1 MAPRWLA
8 AGWNSINVRRRLG
21 QHATMVATGEQAAGD
36 IVYPDLVTGTVSGRV
51 WRANVVILLLIAAL
65 ALLSIDR
72 VAERLM
78 PPLYD
83 DADSFIRIDPKPG
96 WTATA
101 IAIEA
106 TRPIGIVA
114 SGRVSTPRLT
124 RAITSGRRPRQVGP
138 DGANVP
144 EQEIADWRE
153 ENDFRAFALLGR
165 VDGGAPFL
173 VGAVGEVRTPG
184 RLELKINCPLWDK
197 TRTPRSG
204 TIAMPFVK
212 RPLTE
217 QELSNLQQLQGFF
230 AVRTW
235 ILGTP
240 PPVTPHLP
248 PTAAEITARYDQ
260 AR

>member
-1 MAPRWLA
+1 MITHP
-8 AGWNSINVRRRLG
+8 
-21 QHATMVATGEQAAGD
+21 
-36 IVYPDLVTGTVSGRV
+36 V
-51 WRANVVILLLIAAL
+51 WRANIVILLVIAAL

-72 VAERLM
+72 VAERLV

-83 DADSFIRIDPKPG
+83 DPSSFIRIDPQPG
-96 WTATA
+96 WTATP
-101 IAIEA
+101 IRIEA
-106 TRPIGIVA
+106 GWPIGIVA
-114 SGRVSTPRLT
+114 SGRVSTPRLM
-124 RAITSGRRPRQVGP
+124 RATTTGRRPLDVRP

-173 VGAVGEVRTPG
+173 VGAAAEVRRPG

-204 TIAMPFVK
+204 TIALPFVK

-217 QELSNLQQLQGFF
+217 QELSNLRQLQGFF

-235 ILGTP
+235 ILGTSP
-240 PPVTPHLP
+240 PATPHLP
-248 PTAAEITARYDQ
+248 RTAAEISARYG
-260 AR
+260 RTP

>member
-1 MAPRWLA
+1 
-8 AGWNSINVRRRLG
+8 V
-21 QHATMVATGEQAAGD
+21 
-36 IVYPDLVTGTVSGRV
+36 TVSRRV

-72 VAERLM
+72 VAERLI

-83 DADSFIRIDPKPG
+83 DAGSFVRIDPKPG

-101 IAIEA
+101 IVIEPD
-106 TRPIGIVA
+106 RPIGIVA

-124 RAITSGRRPRQVGP
+124 HAGVTGRRPLEIRP
-138 DGANVP
+138 AGANVP
-144 EQEIADWRE
+144 EQQIADWRE
-153 ENDFRAFALLGR
+153 VNEFRAFALLGR

-173 VGAVGEVRTPG
+173 VGGGAEVRTAG
-184 RLELKINCPLWDK
+184 QLELKINCPLWDK

-204 TIAMPFVK
+204 TIALPFVK

-217 QELSNLQQLQGFF
+217 QELSNLQLVKGFF

-235 ILGTP
+235 ILGAP
-240 PPVTPHLP
+240 PAAAPHLP
-248 PTAAEITARYDQ
+248 STGADISARYDGEP
-260 AR
+260 